1 MFSLKE
7 ALRSSTP
14 QVLWITRS
22 TPIVKILET
31 PWYPSV
37 CLSVTS
43 GSQRGSCCRID
54 RGRLLRD
61 REYLLHAVCAEFQKA
76 PSIPPLPSPPP
87 PPGLLLRCLLCAFR
101 WIHTTVD
108 SSPRRTSPRPA
119 IAIRPSSVISVCPVA
134 SGSCVPT
141 LEARGSREP
150 ANEPKHQ
157 LYFSST
163 SYHWKVAAGSE
174 CGEMQKAKTNRF
186 GRIRRP
192 TKPSRAQQ
200 PQL

>member
-1 MFSLKE
+1 MVVCSE
-7 ALRSSTP
+7 TGSICYTQCARSSRRP
-14 QVLWITRS
+14 LAF
-22 TPIVKILET
+22 
-31 PWYPSV
+31 
-37 CLSVTS
+37 
-43 GSQRGSCCRID
+43 
-54 RGRLLRD
+54 
-61 REYLLHAVCAEFQKA
+61 LH
-76 PSIPPLPSPPP
+76 SPSPPP